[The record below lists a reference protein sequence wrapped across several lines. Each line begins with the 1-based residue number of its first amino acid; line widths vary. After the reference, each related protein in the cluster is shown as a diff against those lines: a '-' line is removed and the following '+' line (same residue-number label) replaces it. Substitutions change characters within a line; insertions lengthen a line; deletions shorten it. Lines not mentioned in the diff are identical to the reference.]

1 MYIERKL
8 LARAYCSNHDG
19 YIHEQAYYYNANI
32 IFQASL
38 KEPILIV
45 LMWLFW
51 VFLEIQY
58 GS

>member
-8 LARAYCSNHDG
+8 LARAYCWSHDG
-19 YIHEQAYYYNANI
+19 YIHEQAHCYYANI
-32 IFQASL
+32 ISQASL